1 MRTGPTSGTTA
12 GRKMIRKSND
22 FDVRSIKFKIQEDRM
37 EGVINFV
44 SLNFMP

>member
-22 FDVRSIKFKIQEDRM
+22 FDARSIKFKIQEDRM
-37 EGVINFV
+37 LKITNKI
-44 SLNFMP
+44 

>member
-22 FDVRSIKFKIQEDRM
+22 FDARSIKFKIQEDRM
-37 EGVINFV
+37 LNLNYSRNNSINC
-44 SLNFMP
+44 